1 MATQTQSHQKGF
13 ITIAHIVKKHT
24 TQAKA
29 RQISTNYFVVKNAKM
44 SKATIN
50 TIKRA
55 NKRLLQT
62 KLDRAIETYG
72 KRNGGLMF
80 AVHEFACNNH
90 LPFSERLETSMEII
104 ELNK

>member
-1 MATQTQSHQKGF
+1 MFIRMQSHQRVF
-13 ITIAHIVKKHT
+13 IITAIVARKFT
-24 TQAKA
+24 TPAKA
-29 RQISTNYFVVKNAKM
+29 LRIIMNYFVVKNAKM

-55 NKRLLQT
+55 NKRQMQT
-62 KLDRAIETYG
+62 KLDRAIDVYG

-90 LPFSERLETSMEII
+90 LPFSERLDAAMEIL
-104 ELNK
+104 EMNK

>member
-1 MATQTQSHQKGF
+1 M
-13 ITIAHIVKKHT
+13 
-24 TQAKA
+24 
-29 RQISTNYFVVKNAKM
+29 NYFVVKNAKM

-55 NKRLLQT
+55 NKRQMQT
-62 KLDRAIETYG
+62 KLDRAIDVYG

-90 LPFSERLETSMEII
+90 LPFSERLDAAMEIL
-104 ELNK
+104 EMNKW

>member
-1 MATQTQSHQKGF
+1 MQSHQKGF
-13 ITIAHIVKKHT
+13 ITIARIVRKRI

-29 RQISTNYFVVKNAKM
+29 RHTIMKYFVVKNAKM

-50 TIKRA
+50 TIRRA
-55 NKRLLQT
+55 NKRQMQT
-62 KLDRAIETYG
+62 KLDRAIDVYG

-90 LPFSERLETSMEII
+90 LPFSERLETAMQII
-104 ELNK
+104 DLNE